1 MESGLSKS
9 TEKRTQ
15 HVIALD
21 KIYDLED
28 SLDSL
33 KANQLKRENNKFTAV
48 VIAFLVTIYFTW
60 IEVIPM
66 INFLFVSQKN
76 SDILRNHL
84 EFPFNR
90 TTNDAFISD
99 QFSIESDIIEDLDL
113 MMFTWSINDRSPRFF
128 VKESSEM
135 QNVTYGDSGKV
146 YSLLNM
152 TWASAATPMY
162 FTPAEFDGK
171 YFISG
176 DNIAL
181 SPAMFAVMRQME
193 KDPEKQIRV
202 MSIGGTNPKVD
213 RID

>member
-84 EFPFNR
+84 
-90 TTNDAFISD
+90 
-99 QFSIESDIIEDLDL
+99 
-113 MMFTWSINDRSPRFF
+113 
-128 VKESSEM
+128 
-135 QNVTYGDSGKV
+135 
-146 YSLLNM
+146 
-152 TWASAATPMY
+152 
-162 FTPAEFDGK
+162 
-171 YFISG
+171 
-176 DNIAL
+176 
-181 SPAMFAVMRQME
+181 
-193 KDPEKQIRV
+193 
-202 MSIGGTNPKVD
+202 
-213 RID
+213 